1 MGYTA
6 IIERLRGAGG
16 RLDQKPDQRGVTFI
30 ELVVVLALL
39 AIVAMIAVPQF
50 GRFAS
55 QSRVKR
61 AATEL
66 FQNIRLA
73 RTMAIK
79 ENRQYLIVFD
89 TANNRYFVGFDAN
102 GDNDLLDATDTYGL
116 CNDTDGDRLPN
127 TNPDRNG
134 DGVPDCVKTYA
145 LTQYGQTVRFGTRA
159 EHRMDGAVL
168 GAADCNART
177 ACFQGTN
184 PIRIT
189 FNADGSVNETGDA
202 YLEESDTGIA
212 YAITLNNSA
221 GNLDLWRWEGD
232 ADNQPA
238 AEPYWTEVR

>member
-1 MGYTA
+1 MGFTA
-6 IIERLRGAGG
+6 IIKRLRGAGR
-16 RLDQKPDQRGVTFI
+16 RLDGRGVTFI

-89 TANNRYFVGFDAN
+89 TVNNRYFVGFDAT
-102 GDNDLLDATDTYGL
+102 GDNDLLDAADTYAL

-127 TNPDRNG
+127 SNPDRNG
-134 DGVPDCVKTYA
+134 DGVPDCVKTYRLA
-145 LTQYGQTVRFGTRA
+145 NDYGQTVRFGTLA
-159 EHRMDGAVL
+159 EHRMDGAAL

-189 FNADGSVNETGDA
+189 FNADGSVNETGEV
-202 YLEESDTGIA
+202 YLEESDSGIA
-212 YAITLNNSA
+212 YAISLNNSA
-221 GNLDLWRWEGD
+221 GDLDLWRWEGD
-232 ADNQPA
+232 ADTQPA